1 MIRLLLYI
9 IPSAILI
16 TVVMAFVTLDI
27 HYNHQKAEQDA
38 HSKLVAKAHAISTF
52 VATQMRQDQ
61 QEVDYLAQLISTRNA
76 LNTSRYKYIEDIF
89 TQMMLSKPRIVQA
102 RLIDNQGLEL
112 FKIVQRGGAPQ
123 TLDRQELQD
132 KSGHF
137 YFKEMSTQSDH
148 ELYISKVSL
157 NRDYGVFELPHRP
170 VVRIGKAVLD
180 DTGNKLGSVILNYD
194 VNTLFNSLNDLA
206 SPNINVIIVDKQS
219 QFLLHPNQSMTFCE
233 DLGCNRKLDFNNF
246 KINQNGLLYYEDIMA
261 FSDIFKHADN
271 SHYFDRIVLQ
281 YKADYQPTITA
292 NNRHYDLYLTSHKW
306 WGYMVFSFM
315 FCILLSTLLYKNYQR
330 IQSQIQKMKMHAVL
344 EKVTELIER
353 LHEGDD
359 PVTGSHVQRVSHFS
373 RLMAVKA
380 KLPKPVIDDIHRYAS
395 LHDLG
400 KITTPDA
407 ILSKPGKLDPHE
419 WEVMKLHVENG
430 YNLIREFNLS
440 PVAENIVY
448 CHHERWDGTG
458 YPRGLSGNEI
468 PIEAQIVSI
477 VDCFDALMSIRPYKP
492 AYDFEKS
499 SAIINELSG
508 KAFNPELVATFN
520 QLAHEFRH
528 SRSQIEDRTVK
539 VMAATLS

>member
-1 MIRLLLYI
+1 ML
-9 IPSAILI
+9 
-16 TVVMAFVTLDI
+16 VVMAFVTLDI
-27 HYNHQKAEQDA
+27 HYKNSNAQLEAN
-38 HSKLVAKAHAISTF
+38 SKLMAKSHAISSF

-61 QEVDYLAQLISTRNA
+61 QEVNYLANLYSTRNA
-76 LNTSRYKYIEDIF
+76 LASSNYRYIEDIF
-89 TQMMLSKPRIVQA
+89 TELMASKPRIVQA
-102 RLIDNQGLEL
+102 RLIDNQGVEL
-112 FKIVQRGGAPQ
+112 FKIVQRGGEPQ
-123 TLDRQELQD
+123 TLSKQELQD

-137 YFKEMSTQSDH
+137 YFKELTNQSEHKLYMSK
-148 ELYISKVSL
+148 ISL
-157 NRDYGVFELPHRP
+157 NRDYGVLELPHRP

-180 DTGNKLGSVILNYD
+180 ETGNKLGSIILNYD
-194 VNTLFNSLNDLA
+194 INTLFNELDKLA
-206 SPNINVIIVDKQS
+206 KPNINVIIVDKQS
-219 QFLLHPNQSMTFCE
+219 QFLFHPNQSVTFCE
-233 DLGCNRKLDFNNF
+233 DLGCNRKFDFNNF
-246 KINQNGLLYYEDIMA
+246 KIGQNGLMYYENKMA
-261 FSDIFKHADN
+261 FSNIFKHADN
-271 SHYFDRIVLQ
+271 THYFDRIVLQ
-281 YKADYQPTITA
+281 YQAEYAPQLTTLQA
-292 NNRHYDLYLTSHKW
+292 GHNLYLTSKKW
-306 WGYMVFSFM
+306 WGYLVFALM
-315 FCILLSTLLYKNYQR
+315 FCVLLSLALYKNYQR

-373 RLMAVKA
+373 KLMAEKA
-380 KLPKPVIDDIHRYAS
+380 KLPKTIIEDIHRYAS

-419 WEVMKLHVENG
+419 WEIMKLHVDNG

-448 CHHERWDGTG
+448 CHHERWDGKG
-458 YPRGLSGNEI
+458 YPRGLKENQI

-499 SAIINELSG
+499 AAIINELSG
-508 KAFNPELVATFN
+508 KAFNPELVVIFN

-528 SRSQIEDRTVK
+528 CRTQIEDTSVK
-539 VMAATLS
+539 QLSPTTLA